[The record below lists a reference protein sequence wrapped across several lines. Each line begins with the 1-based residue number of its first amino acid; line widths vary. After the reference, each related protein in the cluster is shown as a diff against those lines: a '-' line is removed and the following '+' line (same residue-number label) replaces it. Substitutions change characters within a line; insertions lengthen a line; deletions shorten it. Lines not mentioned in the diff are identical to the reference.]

1 VTQRWLAGDVPA
13 GSQVRL
19 FCFPHAGGG
28 GSFFLPWTAEL
39 APQVAVC
46 PVVLPGREG
55 RIREPAFDRLAPLL
69 DALVEAL
76 LPYTD
81 QDFAIFGHSMGS
93 VVGYE
98 FARRLEREHGRRPRC
113 LLVSGRRAPHL
124 PARRAPLHALPDQGF
139 TEALRG
145 LNGTPSEVLEDEG
158 LLRLFRPTLRADFAV
173 NETYTASAGA
183 PLTCPVSALT
193 GTADPEVTVE
203 EMAQWQSV
211 TAGAFRLR
219 VFYGD
224 HFYLK
229 SRPEDVLDA
238 IRQDLT
244 EPASSP
250 YQEPGRREQGDD
262 NDGYHRHDQARS
274 SAGRQ
279 LVLRGAADLDRA

>member
-1 VTQRWLAGDVPA
+1 MTEAWFAGNPSTDAPL
-13 GSQVRL
+13 RL

-28 GSFFLPWTAEL
+28 GSFYLPWAAGL
-39 APQVAVC
+39 APQIAVY

-55 RIREPAFDRLAPLL
+55 RIREPAFDRMAPLL

-98 FARRLEREHGRRPRC
+98 FARRLELQHGRRPRC

-124 PARRAPLHALPDQGF
+124 PARRAPLHTRPDSGF
-139 TEALRG
+139 TEGLRE
-145 LNGTPSEVLEDEG
+145 LNGTPGEVLADEA
-158 LLRLFRPTLRADFAV
+158 LLRLFLPTLRADFAV
-173 NETYTASAGA
+173 NETYAASGGP

-203 EMAQWQSV
+203 EMAQWRSV
-211 TAGAFRLR
+211 TASEFRLR

-244 EPASSP
+244 QP
-250 YQEPGRREQGDD
+250 QGDD
-262 NDGYHRHDQARS
+262 SNEPRHVRAR
-274 SAGRQ
+274 RHQ
-279 LVLRGAADLDRA
+279 PVLRAAANVDLA